1 MNTIMLTIRKFRERT
16 TEEMQVELNERTK
29 QRWFNYW
36 YTDDVRGRDVSRET
50 QTDLLD
56 VCITEE
62 QWEAIRKAVLET
74 F

>member
-1 MNTIMLTIRKFRERT
+1 MPEN
-16 TEEMQVELNERTK
+16 
-29 QRWFNYW
+29 
-36 YTDDVRGRDVSRET
+36 RDGNISKET

-62 QWEAIRKAVLET
+62 QFEAIRKSALET